1 MDVRDVKEVLKLKDG
16 YRTKEFNRQVNLSDH
31 RFGLQKA
38 LFGLKDSMA
47 INRHKERIELIKV
60 KRIE

>member
-1 MDVRDVKEVLKLKDG
+1 MDVREVKEVLKLKDG
-16 YRTKEFNRQVNLSDH
+16 YRTKEFERQVKLSDH

-38 LFGLKDSMA
+38 LFALKDKMA
-47 INRHKERIELIKV
+47 IHRHTERIELIKV